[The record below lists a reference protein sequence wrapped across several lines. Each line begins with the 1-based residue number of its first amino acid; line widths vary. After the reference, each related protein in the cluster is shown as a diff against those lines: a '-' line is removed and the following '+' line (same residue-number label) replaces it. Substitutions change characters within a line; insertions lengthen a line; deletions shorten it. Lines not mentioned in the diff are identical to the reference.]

1 MDAVSAPASN
11 AGLRSHLR
19 LGANVL
25 VAGGLH
31 KAWGRAERLGCDTM
45 QIFVK
50 NPNRWSAPP
59 LTDEQV
65 ALYHEE
71 AARYGLEPV
80 IAHASYLINLASP
93 KPDTLAKSRAALA
106 DELSRASRLG
116 VAGLVV
122 HPGAHTG
129 DGVAS
134 GIARVAQSVDAVL
147 AEVGDA
153 LGESETVLLLETM
166 AGQGTT
172 LGRSFEELAMIL
184 EQVAQPERVGIC
196 FDTCHVFAAGYPLAD
211 EAGYEATW
219 TAFEAVLGRDKLGCI
234 HVNDSRHPLGS
245 HKDRH
250 ANVGVGE
257 IGIEGF
263 WRLVND
269 ERLARR
275 ALPLLLE
282 TPLGDAGDG
291 HARDLARL
299 RELRGAVA
307 IS

>member
-1 MDAVSAPASN
+1 MDAVSAPAVSDS
-11 AGLRSHLR
+11 GLPPHLR
-19 LGANVL
+19 LGANVS

-31 KAWGRAERLGCDTM
+31 KAWHRAEQLGCDAM

-65 ALYHEE
+65 ALYQAE
-71 AARYGLEPV
+71 AARHALGPV

-93 KPDTLAKSRAALA
+93 KPETLEKSRQALA

-116 VAGLVV
+116 VAGVVV

-129 DGVAS
+129 DGAGS
-134 GIARVAQSVDAVL
+134 GVARVAESVNAVL
-147 AEVGDA
+147 AEVGERGT
-153 LGESETVLLLETM
+153 LLLLETM

-172 LGRSFEELAMIL
+172 LGRSFEELAAVL
-184 EQVAQPERVGIC
+184 EKVAQPERVGVC

-219 TAFEAVLGRDKLGCI
+219 AAFEALLGRDKLGCI

-250 ANVGVGE
+250 ANVGAGE
-257 IGIEGF
+257 IGLEGF

-269 ERLARR
+269 ERLVRR

-282 TPLGDAGDG
+282 TPLGDDGDG

-299 RELRGAVA
+299 RELRGAA
-307 IS
+307 SIS